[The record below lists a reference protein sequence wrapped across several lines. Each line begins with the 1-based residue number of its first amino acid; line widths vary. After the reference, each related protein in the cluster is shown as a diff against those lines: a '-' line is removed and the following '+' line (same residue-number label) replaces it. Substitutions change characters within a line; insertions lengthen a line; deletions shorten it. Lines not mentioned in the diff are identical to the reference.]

1 MATAPGIAETYLE
14 ETLARE
20 QTSLWAD
27 AWRRLRRNR
36 LALVATVF
44 LTLLI
49 LMAIV
54 AQFWTPYSYY
64 AEGIAPIY
72 QGPTAQHLL
81 GVDDLG
87 RDILSRIM
95 LGAQVSLKVGIGTQI
110 IVIIVGVTIGLVA
123 GFYRGFVDTVI
134 STVINIFYGIPDLL
148 VALTLVLLLGR
159 SLSIIIFAIAFTQWM
174 TMARLVRGQTLAL
187 REREFVEA
195 ARSGGAKA
203 SRIIFRHILPNAIAP
218 ILVAMTLGIPA
229 AILTEAGLSFLGLG
243 VQPPYATWGNILN
256 DGRDYIEIAWWMTL
270 YPGLAILITVLS
282 YNLMGEGIRDALDPR
297 LRQSRVGRI
306 LRLGR

>member
-1 MATAPGIAETYLE
+1 MAALPGIAQEVID
-14 ETLARE
+14 ETLAHE
-20 QTSLWAD
+20 QTSLWGD

-54 AQFWTPYSYY
+54 AQFWTPYSYFV
-64 AEGIAPIY
+64 EGVAPIY

-87 RDILSRIM
+87 RDVLTRIM

-110 IVIIVGVTIGLVA
+110 IVIIVGVVVGLLA
-123 GFYRGFVDTVI
+123 GFYRGFLDTII

-159 SLSIIIFAIAFTQWM
+159 SLGIIIFAIAFTQWM
-174 TMARLVRGQTLAL
+174 NMARLVRGQTLQL

-203 SRIIFRHILPNAIAP
+203 NRIIFRHILPNALGP
-218 ILVAMTLGIPA
+218 IIVQATIGVPM
-229 AILTEAGLSFLGLG
+229 AILFEAFLSFLGLG
-243 VQPPYATWGNILN
+243 VPPPTPSWGAMAA
-256 DGRDYIEIAWWMTL
+256 DGFHAIRIAPHIVLAPAIALSLTL
-270 YPGLAILITVLS
+270 MAFNFLGDGL
-282 YNLMGEGIRDALDPR
+282 RDALDPR
-297 LRQSRVGRI
+297 QKR
-306 LRLGR
+306 

>member
-1 MATAPGIAETYLE
+1 MATAPGITEKYIE
-14 ETLARE
+14 ETLAHE

-36 LALVATVF
+36 LALASTVF

-49 LMAIV
+49 LVAIV
-54 AQFWTPYSYY
+54 AQFWTPYTYY

-72 QGPTAQHLL
+72 QGPSAQHLL
-81 GVDDLG
+81 GVDDFG

-95 LGAQVSLKVGIGTQI
+95 LGAQVSLKVGIGTQM
-110 IVIIVGVTIGLVA
+110 IVIAVGVVVGLLA
-123 GFYRGFVDTVI
+123 GFYRGFLDTII

-159 SLSIIIFAIAFTQWM
+159 SLGIIIFAIAFTQWM
-174 TMARLVRGQTLAL
+174 NMARLVRGQSLAL

-203 SRIIFRHILPNAIAP
+203 SRIIFRHILPNALGP
-218 ILVAMTLGIPA
+218 IIVQATIGVPM
-229 AILTEAGLSFLGLG
+229 AILFEAFLSFLGLG
-243 VQPPYATWGNILN
+243 VPPPTPSWGAMAA
-256 DGRDYIEIAWWMTL
+256 DGFHAIRIAPHIVLAPAIALSLTL
-270 YPGLAILITVLS
+270 MAFNFLGDGL
-282 YNLMGEGIRDALDPR
+282 RDALDPR
-297 LRQSRVGRI
+297 QKR
-306 LRLGR
+306 

>member
-1 MATAPGIAETYLE
+1 MATAPGIAEQYLE
-14 ETLARE
+14 ETLAHE

-36 LALVATVF
+36 LALAATVF
-44 LTLLI
+44 LALLV
-49 LMAIV
+49 LVAIV

-95 LGAQVSLKVGIGTQI
+95 LGAQVSLKVGIGTQV
-110 IVIIVGVTIGLVA
+110 IVIAVGVVIGLLA
-123 GFYRGFVDTVI
+123 GFYRGFLDTII

-148 VALTLVLLLGR
+148 VALILVLLLGR
-159 SLSIIIFAIAFTQWM
+159 SLGIIIFAIAITRWM
-174 TMARLVRGQTLAL
+174 DMARLVRGQTLAL

-195 ARSGGAKA
+195 ARAGGAKA
-203 SRIIFRHILPNAIAP
+203 NRIIFRHILPNA
-218 ILVAMTLGIPA
+218 LGPMIVQATFGVPM
-229 AILTEAGLSFLGLG
+229 AILFEAFLSFLGLG
-243 VQPPYATWGNILN
+243 VPPPTPSWGAMAA
-256 DGRDYIEIAWWMTL
+256 DGFHAIRISPHIVLAPAIALSLTL
-270 YPGLAILITVLS
+270 MAFNFLGDGL
-282 YNLMGEGIRDALDPR
+282 RDALDPR
-297 LRQSRVGRI
+297 QKR
-306 LRLGR
+306 

>member
-1 MATAPGIAETYLE
+1 MATAPGITETFLE
-14 ETLARE
+14 ETLAHE

-36 LALVATVF
+36 LALASSVF

-49 LMAIV
+49 LVAIV

-95 LGAQVSLKVGIGTQI
+95 LGAQVSLKVGIGTQV
-110 IVIIVGVTIGLVA
+110 IVIAVGVVIGLLA
-123 GFYRGFVDTVI
+123 GFYRGFLDTII

-159 SLSIIIFAIAFTQWM
+159 SLGIIIFAIAFTQWM
-174 TMARLVRGQTLAL
+174 NMARLVRGQTLAL

-195 ARSGGAKA
+195 ARAGGAKA
-203 SRIIFRHILPNAIAP
+203 NRIIFRHILPNALGP
-218 ILVAMTLGIPA
+218 IIVQGTIGVPM
-229 AILTEAGLSFLGLG
+229 AILFEAFLSFLGLG
-243 VQPPYATWGNILN
+243 VPPPTPSWGAMAA
-256 DGRDYIEIAWWMTL
+256 DGFHAIRIAPHIVLAPAIALSLTL
-270 YPGLAILITVLS
+270 MAFNFLGDGL
-282 YNLMGEGIRDALDPR
+282 RDALDPR
-297 LRQSRVGRI
+297 QKR
-306 LRLGR
+306 

>member
-1 MATAPGIAETYLE
+1 VATAPGIAETYLE
-14 ETLARE
+14 ETLAHE

-44 LTLLI
+44 LTLLV
-49 LMAIV
+49 LVAIV

-72 QGPTAQHLL
+72 QGPSAQHLL

-123 GFYRGFVDTVI
+123 GFYRGFIDTVI

-203 SRIIFRHILPNAIAP
+203 SRIIFRHILPNALGP
-218 ILVAMTLGIPA
+218 IIVQATIGVPM
-229 AILTEAGLSFLGLG
+229 AILFEAFLSFLGLG
-243 VQPPYATWGNILN
+243 VPPPTPSWGAMAA
-256 DGRDYIEIAWWMTL
+256 DGFHAIRIAPHIVLAPAIALSLTL
-270 YPGLAILITVLS
+270 MAFNFLGDGL
-282 YNLMGEGIRDALDPR
+282 RDALDPR
-297 LRQSRVGRI
+297 QKR
-306 LRLGR
+306 